1 MQQQPDLIISS
12 TLSPDTEQ
20 TSATDK
26 AVAPAGFAGLAGI
39 PGGTT
44 GISACMASPV
54 RRHLVN
60 PKGSNNGSLASS
72 IDTLDL
78 GLFVTWEN
86 PETTLERLREMKLAA
101 QATHVLQDRSIPGRE
116 HLHFSKCSK
125 APNYAFM
132 QQFIEYFRFI
142 ASSEVH
148 GKSPNVYISIL
159 SVTLWHE
166 ELSVIIDLIIS
177 DLADIGGIV
186 ERIMPSRVDLC
197 ADFLLDAP
205 LDLSFIE
212 SHRVTRSRKHE
223 AKKNGSQL
231 ETYYS
236 GEPHSP
242 IGLILYDKSKEIAHS
257 NKYWLYQIWGVEPLV
272 CVWRVEFR
280 LKREVLRQF
289 RIYSIDDLLESLAGI
304 WTYLTTEWFSL
315 RLQDNKKAERR
326 TMHPWWQEVCDCADS
341 FGNPCLI
348 RRNYVS
354 DETLPIQ
361 KIIPHVIGRMINIAA
376 QSGIKDRKESIQRLA
391 ELLDQHCSESSFT
404 TKLQEKRIK
413 LGYQG
418 KLGGQ
423 GDEV

>member
-1 MQQQPDLIISS
+1 MAFFVSENSNTNNSS
-12 TLSPDTEQ
+12 
-20 TSATDK
+20 
-26 AVAPAGFAGLAGI
+26 VPAGVPGRRADTPAG
-39 PGGTT
+39 TEVD
-44 GISACMASPV
+44 SSSMASPV

-86 PETTLERLREMKLAA
+86 PETSLERLREMKLAA
-101 QATHVLQDRSIPGRE
+101 QATHVLQDKSIPGRE

-132 QQFIEYFRFI
+132 QQFLEYFRFI

-166 ELSVIIDLIIS
+166 ELSAIIDLIIS

-289 RIYSIDDLLESLAGI
+289 RIYSIDDLLESLASI

-326 TMHPWWQEVCDCADS
+326 TMHPWWQKVCDCADS

-376 QSGIKDRKESIQRLA
+376 QSGIKDRKESIKRLS
-391 ELLDQHCSESSFT
+391 ELLDQHCSET
-404 TKLQEKRIK
+404 TFAAKLQEKCIK
-413 LGYQG
+413 LGYRG
-418 KLGGQ
+418 TLGGV
-423 GDEV
+423 DNE